1 MLDDFHKNDKFDDL
15 MPWKH
20 KLCKK
25 NIITDMQLKIT
36 YGTVFHK
43 KTTWHRLNLMWH
55 SQILIFFFQERI
67 LIIHSKMNL
76 KVLNPQ
82 TNKINIHT

>member
-43 KTTWHRLNLMWH
+43 KTTWHRLNLM
-55 SQILIFFFQERI
+55 
-67 LIIHSKMNL
+67 
-76 KVLNPQ
+76 
-82 TNKINIHT
+82 